1 MNTVYENFEFV
12 FWDSTS
18 LKPQLQASRHS
29 LHGWQLPNVCLHS
42 VPGLRSNSSWNKHT
56 LSNKRQRMFAEA
68 FWNYLRYYCNQR
80 QKEETINEWN
90 NVSGLTTSPPLA
102 IHLFCGRPCKLEER
116 QRLHGMP
123 MAMWKEGLHRYQRGA
138 FWTRGKKE
146 EMGRETDQ
154 MTAKDN
160 GIQRN
165 GDRTE
170 TETET
175 I

>member
-1 MNTVYENFEFV
+1 MKVACLWLLSNLATWWLIKSEIRARIISFIYFLKLQRHQITILNTVFKNVGFG
-12 FWDSTS
+12 FWDSAC

-68 FWNYLRYYCNQR
+68 FWHYPSYYCNQR

-102 IHLFCGRPCKLEER
+102 HPFVLWASL
-116 QRLHGMP
+116 
-123 MAMWKEGLHRYQRGA
+123 
-138 FWTRGKKE
+138 
-146 EMGRETDQ
+146 
-154 MTAKDN
+154 
-160 GIQRN
+160 
-165 GDRTE
+165 
-170 TETET
+170 
-175 I
+175 